1 MVVGMETPQQPTQS
15 PEIHDR
21 YTTQAEKLNDLHK
34 LLCFLLENDIGLSV
48 SDPTQVY
55 ISQSKTEPRRG
66 YTDQP
71 PPLRFITNIRPH
83 DTQPARTI
91 ITYSEVA
98 FVFDPALEKED
109 PLRNHNAGDRQPLH
123 TYTKDELA
131 VLVAKDTAHG
141 ITLPTERHFAWNLY
155 DALTRPIADVHQRIA
170 AAQAD
175 TTTLRQLRPRKRT
188 IHSIA
193 RDLGVSWRTI
203 EHATENPEVAAA
215 IGTVAIAARRDTIHR
230 LYTSRQAGIIAD
242 YLREQGLLG
251 LPSPQEGELSVTE
264 LAKQLGL
271 HHMTVRRAITALNDM
286 AEADDM
292 LVGVRRKARG
302 SRSGIYYTPHE
313 QERIIEHLR
322 EKGYEVPED
331 TIGQSIASSDRFSR
345 AE

>member
-1 MVVGMETPQQPTQS
+1 METPQQPTQS
-15 PEIHDR
+15 PEIYDR

-48 SDPTQVY
+48 GDPAQVY

-98 FVFDPALEKED
+98 FVFDPAPEKEGLPRGYSAD
-109 PLRNHNAGDRQPLH
+109 DHQPLY
-123 TYTKDELA
+123 TSTKDELA
-131 VLVAKDTAHG
+131 VLVAEDTARG
-141 ITLPTERHFAWNLY
+141 IALPTERHFAWNLY

-175 TTTLRQLRPRKRT
+175 NTPPRQLRPRKRT

-230 LYTSRQAGIIAD
+230 LYTSRQAGIFAD
-242 YLREQGLLG
+242 YLREQGMLG
-251 LPSPQEGELSVTE
+251 LLSPQEGELSVTG

-271 HHMTVRRAITALNDM
+271 HHMTVRRAITALNNV

-292 LVGVRRKARG
+292 LVGVHRKARG
-302 SRSGIYYTPHE
+302 SRSSIHYTPRE
-313 QERIIEHLR
+313 QERIIEYLR
-322 EKGYEVPED
+322 AKGYEISED
-331 TIGQSIASSDRFSR
+331 TIGQSIAS
-345 AE
+345 

>member
-1 MVVGMETPQQPTQS
+1 METPQQPTQS
-15 PEIHDR
+15 PEIYDR

-48 SDPTQVY
+48 GDPAQVY

-109 PLRNHNAGDRQPLH
+109 PLRKHNAGDRQPLH
-123 TYTKDELA
+123 IYTKDELA
-131 VLVAKDTAHG
+131 VLVAEDTARG
-141 ITLPTERHFAWNLY
+141 IALPTERHFAWNLY

-175 TTTLRQLRPRKRT
+175 TTTLRQPRPRKRT
-188 IHSIA
+188 INSIA
-193 RDLGVSWRTI
+193 RDLAVSWQAI
-203 EHATENPEVAAA
+203 ERATENPDVAAA
-215 IGTVAIAARRDTIHR
+215 IGTVAVTIRKDTMYK

-251 LPSPQEGELSVTE
+251 LPSPQEGELSVTG
-264 LAKQLGL
+264 LARQLGL
-271 HHMTVRRAITALNDM
+271 HHMTVRRAITALNNV

-302 SRSGIYYTPHE
+302 SRSSIHYTPRE

-322 EKGYEVPED
+322 EKGYDVPED
-331 TIGQSIASSDRFSR
+331 TIGQSIAS
-345 AE
+345 

>member
-1 MVVGMETPQQPTQS
+1 METPQQPTQS
-15 PEIHDR
+15 PEIYDR

-48 SDPTQVY
+48 SDPAQVY

-71 PPLRFITNIRPH
+71 PPLRFITTIQSH
-83 DTQPARTI
+83 STQPARTI
-91 ITYSEVA
+91 ITYPDVA
-98 FVFDPALEKED
+98 FVFDPAPEKEGLPQGYSAD
-109 PLRNHNAGDRQPLH
+109 DHQPLY
-123 TYTKDELA
+123 TSTKDELA
-131 VLVAKDTAHG
+131 VLVAEDTARG
-141 ITLPTERHFAWNLY
+141 IALPTERHFTWNLY

-170 AAQAD
+170 VAQAD

-242 YLREQGLLG
+242 HLREQGLLD
-251 LPSPQEGELSVTE
+251 LPSPQEGELSITE

-313 QERIIEHLR
+313 QERIIEYLR
-322 EKGYEVPED
+322 AKGYEVPED
-331 TIGQSIASSDRFSR
+331 TIGQSIASSSDQSSR
-345 AE
+345 AK

>member
-1 MVVGMETPQQPTQS
+1 METPQQPTQS
-15 PEIHDR
+15 PEIYDR

-48 SDPTQVY
+48 GDPAQVY

-109 PLRNHNAGDRQPLH
+109 PLRKHNAGDRQPLH

-131 VLVAKDTAHG
+131 VLVAEDTARG
-141 ITLPTERHFAWNLY
+141 IALPTERHFAWNLY

-175 TTTLRQLRPRKRT
+175 TTTLRQPRPRKRT
-188 IHSIA
+188 INSIA
-193 RDLGVSWRTI
+193 RDLAVSWQAI
-203 EHATENPEVAAA
+203 ERATENPDVAAA
-215 IGTVAIAARRDTIHR
+215 IGTVAVTIRKDTMYK

-242 YLREQGLLG
+242 YLREQGMLG
-251 LPSPQEGELSVTE
+251 LLSPQEGELSVTG

-271 HHMTVRRAITALNDM
+271 HHMTVRRAITALNNV

-292 LVGVRRKARG
+292 LVGVHRKARG
-302 SRSGIYYTPHE
+302 SRSSIHYTPRE
-313 QERIIEHLR
+313 QERIIEYLCA
-322 EKGYEVPED
+322 KGYEVPKD
-331 TIGQSIASSDRFSR
+331 TIGQSIAS
-345 AE
+345 